1 MSDLVVEFIDYLS
14 FEKGLAD
21 NTCKAYKRDLEKFE
35 AYISP
40 GSLLEATASSILD
53 FLQQNLQKGSSPASV
68 ARKLS
73 GIKTFY
79 KFLTL
84 TGKLNANP
92 VKHLET
98 PKIKRILPEILSI
111 DEVDQLMAQPTVTLP
126 LGLRDRAMLELM
138 YACGLRV
145 SELLSLTIEDLDFK
159 ERFLRCMGKGS
170 KERLVPISKLAL
182 SWVERFIAR
191 SRPLLIT
198 RRPYER
204 RLFINAHGKPL
215 SRQGFFKILRNYT
228 YKAQIKKR
236 VSPHSLRHSFATHL
250 LENGADLRLVQ
261 ELLGHADIST
271 TQIYTHISRSHL
283 RDIYNNCHPRA

>member
-68 ARKLS
+68 ARRLS

-236 VSPHSLRHSFATHL
+236 ISPHSLRHSFATHL
-250 LENGADLRLVQ
+250 LENGA
-261 ELLGHADIST
+261 
-271 TQIYTHISRSHL
+271 TQIG
-283 RDIYNNCHPRA
+283 RASCRERV

>member
-68 ARKLS
+68 THRLS

-98 PKIKRILPEILSI
+98 PKIKRILLEILSI

-228 YKAQIKKR
+228 YKTQIKKR
-236 VSPHSLRHSFATHL
+236 ISPHSLRHSFATHL

>member
-21 NTCKAYKRDLEKFE
+21 NTCKAYKRDLKKFE

-68 ARKLS
+68 ARRLS

-111 DEVDQLMAQPTVTLP
+111 DEVDQLMAQPTVKI
-126 LGLRDRAMLELM
+126 GRAH
-138 YACGLRV
+138 V
-145 SELLSLTIEDLDFK
+145 
-159 ERFLRCMGKGS
+159 
-170 KERLVPISKLAL
+170 
-182 SWVERFIAR
+182 
-191 SRPLLIT
+191 
-198 RRPYER
+198 
-204 RLFINAHGKPL
+204 
-215 SRQGFFKILRNYT
+215 
-228 YKAQIKKR
+228 
-236 VSPHSLRHSFATHL
+236 
-250 LENGADLRLVQ
+250 
-261 ELLGHADIST
+261 
-271 TQIYTHISRSHL
+271 
-283 RDIYNNCHPRA
+283 

>member
-68 ARKLS
+68 ARRLS

-145 SELLSLTIEDLDFK
+145 SELLSFTIEDLDFK

-236 VSPHSLRHSFATHL
+236 ISPHSLRHSFATHL

>member
-53 FLQQNLQKGSSPASV
+53 FLQQNLQKGNSPASV
-68 ARKLS
+68 ARRLS

-236 VSPHSLRHSFATHL
+236 ISPHSLRHSFATHL

>member
-68 ARKLS
+68 ARRLS

-111 DEVDQLMAQPTVTLP
+111 DEVDQLIAQPTVTLP

-236 VSPHSLRHSFATHL
+236 ISPHSLRHSFATHL